1 MKKILFSLASLLSF
15 VSIYAQPILHSDSLH
30 TGHSFNLYSLS
41 GVNVAN
47 LTPIGANV
55 SWDISTAIATLS
67 GTADFQD
74 MAATPYAVQYPLANF
89 AMKFTFGAVTQY
101 SLFILSASKLDE
113 IANNVGATAVDFI
126 DYRTAIFFPYT
137 YGATNTDSY
146 QKTAQVVKSIT
157 NTYTGYGTLI
167 TNPTTFPNM
176 VQSTMDDNGTTN
188 ASWWNSAPLVPVLQ
202 ITNGSFTL
210 WQQTAGPNALIE
222 YYSNPAFDLYPNPA
236 TSTIQVIN
244 KDLISTLEIFNL
256 AGQFQFS
263 TNQSN
268 IDISMLCPV
277 FYLLKATTSRGTTS
291 QRFMKK

>member
-1 MKKILFSLASLLSF
+1 MKKFITSLACLLTVASM
-15 VSIYAQPILHSDSLH
+15 YAQPILNSDSLH
-30 TGHSFNLYSLS
+30 TGQSFNLYSLT

-47 LTPIGANV
+47 LAAVGANV
-55 SWDISTAIATLS
+55 SWDISTAVATLA

-74 MAATPYAVQYPLANF
+74 MAANPYAVQYPLANF

-101 SLFILSASKLDE
+101 SLFILSATKLEE

-146 QKTAQVVKSIT
+146 QKTAQAVKSIT
-157 NTYTGYGTLI
+157 NTYTGYGTLV

-176 VQSTMDDNGTTN
+176 AQSTMDDNGTTN
-188 ASWWNSAPLVPVLQ
+188 AIWWNSAPQVPVLQ

-210 WQQTAGPNALIE
+210 WLQTVVPNSLID
-222 YYSNPAFDLYPNPA
+222 YYSNSSFDLYPNPA
-236 TSTIQVIN
+236 THTLQVIN
-244 KDLISTLEIFNL
+244 KELISNIEIFSL

-263 TNQSN
+263 TTESI
-268 IDISMLCPV
+268 IDISALSPGI
-277 FYLLKATTSRGTTS
+277 YILKATTSKGITT
-291 QRFMKK
+291 QKFVKK